1 MEILQRNMSKSIN
14 QPSIKKNFI
23 LSTLYEILCVI
34 TPFITAPYSA
44 RVLGAGNVGIYS
56 FTSSN
61 EMYFSLIA
69 VMGTAA
75 YGKREI
81 ARTRDDKELNSKYFW
96 EIELLSMFTSFIALL
111 GWGVF
116 VLLVQNYKL
125 YYLILTINIFS
136 KMFDISWFYQGL
148 EQFKYTVTRNTIV
161 KILGIICLYIFVKTP
176 EDLWIY
182 FLFHVGIA
190 FLGNLSMWI
199 SLNKFLV
206 PINFKSLKIFPHL
219 KETLIY
225 FIPTIATSIYTVLDK
240 TLIGVITKDTYQNG
254 YYEQATKLVNIVKT
268 LCFSSLN
275 AVMGARISYLFQQN
289 KFDEIKEKINNS
301 LNFIL
306 FMSFGCCF
314 GIIGI
319 AKIFVPIFYGKG
331 YDQVIPLLH
340 LLPFVLI
347 ITGISTCL
355 GSMYFIPSG
364 QRKKSSYFIII
375 GASINLVCNLL
386 FIPMFYSLGA
396 IIGTIIAE
404 SIITIFYVYNCNDYI
419 NFKKLFYLFYKKL
432 LSSLLML
439 SFLLFFNI
447 SSINQLLFLFIKI
460 LLGTLIYICGL
471 LLLNDSSVQVIYN
484 LLIKRG
490 KH

>member
-1 MEILQRNMSKSIN
+1 MKNKVNASQQ

-44 RVLGAGNVGIYS
+44 RVLGAANVGIYS
-56 FTSSN
+56 YTSSI

-96 EIELLSMFTSFIALL
+96 EIELLSMLTSLIALI
-111 GWGVF
+111 GWGIF
-116 VLLVQNYKL
+116 VLSVQNYKL

-148 EQFKYTVTRNTIV
+148 EQFKYTVTRNTVV
-161 KILGIICLYIFVKTP
+161 KILGIICLYVFVKTP

-190 FLGNLSMWI
+190 FFGNLSMWI
-199 SLNKFLV
+199 SVKKFLV
-206 PINFKSLKIFPHL
+206 PVKFRTLKIFPHF

-225 FIPTIATSIYTVLDK
+225 FVPTIATSIYTVLDK
-240 TLIGVITKDTYQNG
+240 TLIGVITKDNYQNG

-275 AVMGARISYLFQQN
+275 AVIGSRVSYLFQQN
-289 KFDEIKEKINNS
+289 KIDEIKDKIAKS
-301 LNFIL
+301 IDFIL

-314 GIIGI
+314 GIIGV
-319 AKIFVPIFYGKG
+319 AKTFVPIFYGPG

-347 ITGISTCL
+347 IIGISSCL
-355 GSMYFIPSG
+355 GSLYYTPFG
-364 QRKKSSYFIII
+364 LRKKSALYVIS
-375 GASINLVCNLL
+375 GSVVNLIANLIL
-386 FIPMFYSLGA
+386 IPKLKSQGA
-396 IIGTIIAE
+396 IIGTLLAETVITVLYILKSDHFFSFKRLLKCSAKKMIAALIMMILILLI
-404 SIITIFYVYNCNDYI
+404 SQLNITPVLLLILEIASGGIFYIVLLIILKDESC
-419 NFKKLFYLFYKKL
+419 KLIIGKL
-432 LSSLLML
+432 L
-439 SFLLFFNI
+439 
-447 SSINQLLFLFIKI
+447 
-460 LLGTLIYICGL
+460 
-471 LLLNDSSVQVIYN
+471 
-484 LLIKRG
+484 G
-490 KH
+490 KKK